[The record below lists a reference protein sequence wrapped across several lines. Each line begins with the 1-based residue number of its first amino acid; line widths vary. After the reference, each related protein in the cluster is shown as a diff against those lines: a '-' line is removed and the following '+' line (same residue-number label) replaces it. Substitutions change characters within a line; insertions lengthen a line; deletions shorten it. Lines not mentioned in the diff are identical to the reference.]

1 MQTFTQDIQRLNSLV
16 LKNLTD
22 DTRDQQ
28 EKARLLFQEYLKAN
42 PDKLTLRAVTEST
55 NSP

>member
-1 MQTFTQDIQRLNSLV
+1 LQTFTQDIQRLNSLV